1 MVDIVRLF
9 NCWLKRV
16 LLGVEWSVL
25 EVVVVFVRVVE
36 IGKEGQSEEQIG
48 CCGWKLLLFI

>member
-1 MVDIVRLF
+1 M
-9 NCWLKRV
+9 
-16 LLGVEWSVL
+16 GVEWSVL